1 MESICEITQNYRPR
15 VLYLPIDLKLHF
27 LTSLGSCYPCV
38 GMGGFVDEGIVLVK
52 GFCAPET
59 ADVFAEELVL
69 SRENSDCTGGTFNR
83 DSKISGN
90 VYSFFAPF
98 DGALR
103 LWLPKV
109 ERVVGAPLVP
119 INSFAR
125 IYGHGSE
132 LLRHS
137 DLSFLQI
144 GVSICLRR
152 DNVDWPFCATDRL
165 GRDVSLSQQQGDA
178 VVYAGELRHW
188 RQGAYRG
195 TEQAQLFLHYC
206 LASGPF
212 ATTHRFRG
220 RKNLGITSSSS
231 AGWSRLLSRG
241 YRRLRRVFG

>member
-1 MESICEITQNYRPR
+1 MIS
-15 VLYLPIDLKLHF
+15 F
-27 LTSLGSCYPCV
+27 A
-38 GMGGFVDEGIVLVK
+38 DEGIVLVR

-69 SRENSDCTGGTFNR
+69 WRENTAGVGGSFKR
-83 DSKISGN
+83 DSKISGD
-90 VYSFFAPF
+90 VYSVFAPF
-98 DGALR
+98 EGALR
-103 LWLPKV
+103 LWLPKI
-109 ERVVGAPLVP
+109 ELVVGAPLVP

-125 IYGHGSE
+125 IYGHGSQ
-132 LLRHS
+132 LVRHS
-137 DLSFLQI
+137 DLPCLQI

-178 VVYAGELRHW
+178 VVYAGDLCHW
-188 RQGAYRG
+188 REGTYKG

-220 RKNLGITSSSS
+220 RKNLGITAPASS
-231 AGWSRLLSRG
+231 GWLGLLSRG
-241 YRRLRRVFG
+241 YRRLRGQFR